1 VDGVTRPIA
10 CMRSRS
16 VSITGATGFIGW
28 HLAEAF
34 RDAGW
39 VVRAIVRPG
48 NTKPLPDGIDSIA
61 AALGPG
67 QEGRR
72 REGQKG
78 RDGQKNRHRLE
89 GQERQEEQEAQG
101 QEGQQRRAL
110 TRAVEGCDVLVHA
123 AGLTRARRASAFD
136 AVNVSGTRAIVD
148 AVNTAGARLIA
159 ISSQA
164 AIGPGSLDC
173 PSREDDAPRP
183 MTPYGRS
190 KLAAETV
197 VRSCARVPWTIVRPS
212 SVYGPRDRQFLP
224 VFRFASRGLFL
235 QATDPATPFTF
246 IYIDD
251 LTRGVL
257 LAAGDEHAGRT
268 MFLGHPDPLTAE
280 ELLKQL
286 ATVFGR
292 RYRPRRVPRLALR
305 AAALAGECS
314 WLFGLE
320 PVLDRARLAE
330 LGAGGF
336 VCAVD
341 RARDLLGFTAAVPL
355 QEGVERTAR
364 WYRNQG
370 WV

>member
-1 VDGVTRPIA
+1 MDGVTRPIA

-34 RDAGW
+34 RDTGW
-39 VVRAIVRPG
+39 GVRAIVRPG
-48 NTKPLPDGIDSIA
+48 NTKPLPGGTGSVE

-67 QEGRR
+67 P
-72 REGQKG
+72 
-78 RDGQKNRHRLE
+78 L
-89 GQERQEEQEAQG
+89 A
-101 QEGQQRRAL
+101 
-110 TRAVEGCDVLVHA
+110 RAVEGCDVVVHA
-123 AGLTRARRASAFD
+123 AGLTRARRASSFD

-148 AVNTAGARLIA
+148 AVNAAGARLIA

-164 AIGPGSLDC
+164 AIGSGSAAC

-183 MTPYGRS
+183 LTPYGRS

-197 VRSCARVPWTIVRPS
+197 VRSSARVPWTIVRPS

-251 LTRGVL
+251 LTRGVV
-257 LAAGDEHAGRT
+257 LAAGDEHAAGRT

-320 PVLDRARLAE
+320 PVLDHARLAE

>member
-1 VDGVTRPIA
+1 
-10 CMRSRS
+10 MRSRS

-34 RDAGW
+34 RDTGW
-39 VVRAIVRPG
+39 GVRAIVRPG
-48 NTKPLPDGIDSIA
+48 NTKPLPGGTGSVE

-67 QEGRR
+67 P
-72 REGQKG
+72 
-78 RDGQKNRHRLE
+78 L
-89 GQERQEEQEAQG
+89 A
-101 QEGQQRRAL
+101 
-110 TRAVEGCDVLVHA
+110 RAVEGCDVVVHA
-123 AGLTRARRASAFD
+123 AGLTRAPRASAFD

-148 AVNTAGARLIA
+148 AANAAGVRLVA

-164 AIGPGSLDC
+164 AIGPGSVGC

-183 MTPYGRS
+183 LTAYGRS
-190 KLAAETV
+190 KLAAEAV
-197 VRSCARVPWTIVRPS
+197 VRSRARVPWTIVRPS

-251 LTRGVL
+251 LVRAVVQ
-257 LAAGDEHAGRT
+257 AAADEPAADRT
-268 MFLGHPDPLTAE
+268 MFLGHPDPLTADV
-280 ELLKQL
+280 LLKQL
-286 ATVFGR
+286 AAVFGR
-292 RYRPRRVPRLALR
+292 RYTPRRVPRVALR

-314 WLFGLE
+314 WLLGFE
-320 PVLDRARLAE
+320 PMLDRARLAE
-330 LGAGGF
+330 LDAEGF

>member
-1 VDGVTRPIA
+1 
-10 CMRSRS
+10 MRSRS

-48 NTKPLPDGIDSIA
+48 NTKPIPGGIDSIK

-67 QEGRR
+67 KAPRHGREANEANAAEGKQ
-72 REGQKG
+72 G
-78 RDGQKNRHRLE
+78 
-89 GQERQEEQEAQG
+89 QEEQE
-101 QEGQQRRAL
+101 RRAL
-110 TRAVEGCDVLVHA
+110 ARAVDGCDVVVHA

-148 AVNTAGARLIA
+148 AANASGVRLVA

-164 AIGPGSLDC
+164 AIGPGGAGC

-183 MTPYGRS
+183 LTPYGRS

-197 VRSCARVPWTIVRPS
+197 VRSSARVPWTIVRPS

-251 LTRGVL
+251 LTRGVV
-257 LAAGDEHAGRT
+257 LAAGDDRAADRT
-268 MFLGHPDPLTAE
+268 VFLGHPDPLTADV
-280 ELLKQL
+280 LLKQL

-314 WLFGLE
+314 WLLGLE
-320 PVLDRARLAE
+320 PMLDRARLAE
-330 LGAGGF
+330 LDAEGF

>member
-1 VDGVTRPIA
+1 
-10 CMRSRS
+10 MRNRS
-16 VSITGATGFIGW
+16 VSITGATGFLGW

-48 NTKPLPDGIDSIA
+48 NTKPLPDGIDSMA
-61 AALGPG
+61 AELGRG
-67 QEGRR
+67 EGRR
-72 REGQKG
+72 
-78 RDGQKNRHRLE
+78 
-89 GQERQEEQEAQG
+89 EEQG
-101 QEGQQRRAL
+101 KGWR
-110 TRAVEGCDVLVHA
+110 RAVEGCDVLVHA
-123 AGLTRARRASAFD
+123 AGLTRARRASAFE
-136 AVNVSGTRAIVD
+136 AINVSGTRAIVD
-148 AVNTAGARLIA
+148 AVNAAGARLVA

-164 AIGPGSLDC
+164 AIGPGSVAR

-183 MTPYGRS
+183 LTPYGRS

-224 VFRFASRGLFL
+224 VFRLASRGLFL

-246 IYIDD
+246 LYIDD
-251 LTRGVL
+251 LTRGVV
-257 LAAGDEHAGRT
+257 LAAGDEHAAGRT
-268 MFLGHPDPLTAE
+268 MFLGHPNPLTAD
-280 ELLKQL
+280 ELLRQL

-292 RYRPRRVPRLALR
+292 RYRPRRVPGLALR

-314 WLFGLE
+314 WLLGLE

-330 LGAGGF
+330 LSAGGF
-336 VCAVD
+336 VCTVE
-341 RARDLLGFTAAVPL
+341 RARELLGFTAAVPL
-355 QEGVERTAR
+355 PEGVERTAR

-370 WV
+370 WI

>member
-1 VDGVTRPIA
+1 
-10 CMRSRS
+10 MRSRS

-48 NTKPLPDGIDSIA
+48 NAKPLPGGTDSIE

-67 QEGRR
+67 Q
-72 REGQKG
+72 
-78 RDGQKNRHRLE
+78 L
-89 GQERQEEQEAQG
+89 A
-101 QEGQQRRAL
+101 
-110 TRAVEGCDVLVHA
+110 RAVEGCEVVVHA
-123 AGLTRARRASAFD
+123 AGLTRAPRASAFD

-148 AVNTAGARLIA
+148 AANAAGVRLIA

-164 AIGPGSLDC
+164 AIGSGSVGC

-183 MTPYGRS
+183 LTSYGRS

-235 QATDPATPFTF
+235 QATEPATPFTF

-251 LTRGVL
+251 LARGVV
-257 LAAGDEHAGRT
+257 LAAADEQAADRT
-268 MFLGHPDPLTAE
+268 MFLGHPDPLTADG
-280 ELLKQL
+280 LLKQL

-314 WLFGLE
+314 WLLGLE
-320 PVLDRARLAE
+320 PMLDHARLAE
-330 LGAGGF
+330 LDAEGF

-341 RARDLLGFTAAVPL
+341 RARELLGFTAVVPL